1 MKLKVKKMRDNAI
14 LPTRGSEKAAG
25 IDLYACI
32 DEPITIAPGETKTF
46 GSGIACE
53 FPEGYWGM
61 VVPRSSVGIKRR
73 LNIPQGSA
81 VIDEDYTGEIILAL
95 YNHGQ
100 ETAVISPKERVAQM
114 VLLPYVLFD
123 IEETDTLTE
132 TERGEGGIG
141 STGR

>member
-1 MKLKVKKMRDNAI
+1 MNLKVKKVKDNAI

-100 ETAVISPKERVAQM
+100 ETAVISPGERLAQM

-123 IEETDTLTE
+123 IEETDTLAE

>member
-1 MKLKVKKMRDNAI
+1 MKLKVKKVKDNAI
-14 LPTRGSEKAAG
+14 LPTRGSKKAAG
-25 IDLYACI
+25 VDLYACI

-100 ETAVISPKERVAQM
+100 ETAVINPGERLAQM

-123 IEETDTLTE
+123 IEETDTLAE